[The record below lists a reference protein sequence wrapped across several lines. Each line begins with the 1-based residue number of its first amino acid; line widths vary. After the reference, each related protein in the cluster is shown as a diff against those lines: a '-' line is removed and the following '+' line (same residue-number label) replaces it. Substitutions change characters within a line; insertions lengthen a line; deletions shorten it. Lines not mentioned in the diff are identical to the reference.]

1 MKFPLVAVEDDG
13 AIVTLHAGT
22 VRRDA
27 PGAVELRYPT
37 RTGALLRIDG
47 VVAGAFD
54 REHES
59 IVVHLPASCELTL
72 EVERRS
78 LPTTGLPSG
87 DGLVWRG
94 IVAQAEQVPGTEID
108 ASTPR
113 RQRARTHGRRDVP
126 FVGHSHLDV
135 AWLWT
140 YEATARKAERTLATA
155 VRQLE
160 HDPDFIYTQSQPQLF
175 AFVAERDPAFF
186 ERVRSLARAGRIDT
200 SGASMW
206 VEPDCNV
213 PSGESLLRQLVFGI
227 RYVEREFGGTPTV
240 AWLPDSF
247 GFPNTLPTLLR
258 HAGIPYFGTTKLGWN
273 DTTEFPYARFRWTG
287 PDGSSVV
294 AAQIA
299 SIAGNFEP
307 LRVAKAQRRGDL
319 LLIGHGD
326 GGGGAS
332 DRALDEAPAF
342 GRWTSLGN
350 WFAGVATTPS
360 LPVVSDE
367 LYLEE
372 HRGTAT
378 SHHDIKAANAAL
390 ERGLKSAEL
399 SLAWARALH
408 ASPFFLDEA
417 RRQLAQAWQIALKAQ
432 FHDVLPG
439 TAISEVYVDARRDYE
454 TAEALVRAVEDNAR
468 SVLPVAGFV
477 AEPRPVA
484 PRRAGGGALFENA
497 SLIARVRRD
506 GTLAVLRTPN
516 GKNLVRRAH
525 RLARYVDTPKHW
537 DAWNVDRGYRKR
549 SLRVRVTGAE
559 LTADGFEVRYAF
571 GKSVAVA
578 RYTLDENEPF
588 LRVEW
593 AVDWRERHELLRIE
607 NDLAFVA
614 NRARFGSPHGAIDRS
629 PDPETRAERAKF
641 EACGQ
646 RYGRLEAARGGVA
659 MLTLDTY
666 GWSLERGRRGSS
678 FGHSLVRGPSWP
690 DPEADL
696 GLHAFSLAYLPF
708 ERLGMGE
715 LEHAWERFAGA
726 TAVPMFTSEDP
737 SLLVVA
743 TKLADDGNGIV
754 VRVRECDGAPCD
766 ASIRC
771 GSRARSVACV
781 DALERPVEGDARLE
795 EGAIRAPFAPFEL
808 RSFLVDIA

>member
-1 MKFPLVAVEDDG
+1 
-13 AIVTLHAGT
+13 
-22 VRRDA
+22 
-27 PGAVELRYPT
+27 
-37 RTGALLRIDG
+37 
-47 VVAGAFD
+47 
-54 REHES
+54 
-59 IVVHLPASCELTL
+59 
-72 EVERRS
+72 
-78 LPTTGLPSG
+78 
-87 DGLVWRG
+87 
-94 IVAQAEQVPGTEID
+94 
-108 ASTPR
+108 
-113 RQRARTHGRRDVP
+113 
-126 FVGHSHLDV
+126 
-135 AWLWT
+135 
-140 YEATARKAERTLATA
+140 
-155 VRQLE
+155 
-160 HDPDFIYTQSQPQLF
+160 
-175 AFVAERDPAFF
+175 
-186 ERVRSLARAGRIDT
+186 
-200 SGASMW
+200 
-206 VEPDCNV
+206 
-213 PSGESLLRQLVFGI
+213 
-227 RYVEREFGGTPTV
+227 
-240 AWLPDSF
+240 
-247 GFPNTLPTLLR
+247 
-258 HAGIPYFGTTKLGWN
+258 
-273 DTTEFPYARFRWTG
+273 
-287 PDGSSVV
+287 
-294 AAQIA
+294 
-299 SIAGNFEP
+299 
-307 LRVAKAQRRGDL
+307 
-319 LLIGHGD
+319 
-326 GGGGAS
+326 
-332 DRALDEAPAF
+332 
-342 GRWTSLGN
+342 
-350 WFAGVATTPS
+350 
-360 LPVVSDE
+360 
-367 LYLEE
+367 
-372 HRGTAT
+372 
-378 SHHDIKAANAAL
+378 
-390 ERGLKSAEL
+390 
-399 SLAWARALH
+399 
-408 ASPFFLDEA
+408 
-417 RRQLAQAWQIALKAQ
+417 
-432 FHDVLPG
+432 LPG

>member
-1 MKFPLVAVEDDG
+1 VKLPLVTVEDDG
-13 AIVTLHAGT
+13 TIVTLHTGAL
-22 VRRDA
+22 RRDT
-27 PGAVELRYPT
+27 PGPIELRYPT
-37 RTGALLRIDG
+37 RTGALLRLDG
-47 VVAGAFD
+47 VVCGAFD

-59 IVVHLPASCELTL
+59 IVVHAPSSCELTL

-94 IVAQAEQVPGTEID
+94 IVARAEEVPGTEIE
-108 ASTPR
+108 AGVPQKQGTPKR
-113 RQRARTHGRRDVP
+113 RYRDVP
-126 FVGHSHLDV
+126 LVGHSHLDV

-160 HDPDFIYTQSQPQLF
+160 ADADFIYTQSQPQLF

-186 ERVRSLARAGRIDT
+186 ERVRALARSGRIDT
-200 SGASMW
+200 SGAAMW
-206 VEPDCNV
+206 VEPDCNI

-227 RYVEREFGGTPTV
+227 RYVEREFGRTPTV

-247 GFPNTLPTLLR
+247 GFANTFPTLLR

-273 DTTEFPYARFRWTG
+273 DTTEFPYARFRWAG

-307 LRVAKAQRRGDL
+307 LRVAKARRRGDL

-332 DRALDEAPAF
+332 DRALADAPAY
-342 GRWTSLGN
+342 GRWTALGD
-350 WFAGVATTPS
+350 WFAAVAATPS

-378 SHHDIKAANAAL
+378 THHDIKAANAAL
-390 ERGLKSAEL
+390 ERGLGSAEL

-417 RRQLAQAWQIALKAQ
+417 RRQLAQAWQIALRAQ

-439 TAISEVYVDARRDYE
+439 TAISDVYVDVREEYE
-454 TAEALVRAVEDNAR
+454 AAQALVRAVEDNAR

-484 PRRAGGGALFENA
+484 PRRAGGGAVFENA
-497 SLIARVRRD
+497 TLVARVRRD
-506 GTLAVLRTPN
+506 GTLAVLRTRD

-525 RLARYVDTPKHW
+525 RLARYADTPKRW
-537 DAWNVDRGYRKR
+537 DAWNVDRDYRKR
-549 SLRVRVTGAE
+549 ARRVRVAGTE
-559 LTADGFEVRYAF
+559 LTPDGFEVRYAF
-571 GKSVAVA
+571 GGSVAVA
-578 RYTLDENEPF
+578 RYTLDVNEPF

-614 NRARFGSPHGAIDRS
+614 NRARFGTPHGTIDRS
-629 PDPETRAERAKF
+629 PDPQTRAERAKF
-641 EACGQ
+641 EAPGQ
-646 RYGRLEAARGGVA
+646 RYGRLDGARGGVA
-659 MLTLDTY
+659 LMALDTY

-678 FGHSLVRGPSWP
+678 FGHSLLRAPTWP
-690 DPEADL
+690 DPESDL
-696 GLHAFSLAYLPF
+696 GVHAFSLAFLPF
-708 ERLGMGE
+708 DRLGMGE
-715 LEHAWERFAGA
+715 LERAWERFAGA
-726 TAVPMFTSEDP
+726 TAVPMFTTEDP

-743 TKLADDGNGIV
+743 TKLADEGNGIV
-754 VRVRECDGAPCD
+754 VRVRECDGVPSD

-771 GSRARSVACV
+771 GARARSVACI
-781 DALERPVEGDARLE
+781 DALERPVDGEARLE
-795 EGAIRAPFAPFEL
+795 EGGIRAHFGPFEL